1 MSQKTK
7 GSNAE
12 RELVHKF
19 WANGFGAI
27 RSAGSGSMKYPSP
40 DILVAKNGRVIAIEC
55 KVTQNLYK
63 YFEKRE
69 INDLKEFSKFFN
81 AEPYVAVKFKGAG
94 WFFLNIDR
102 LKEKGKSF
110 MIDLDLA
117 KKSGVVFESFI

>member
-12 RELVHKF
+12 RELIHKF

-81 AEPYVAVKFKGAG
+81 AEPYVAVKFKGEG
-94 WFFLNIDR
+94 WFFLRIDR

-110 MIDLDLA
+110 MIDLELA
-117 KKSGVVFESFI
+117 KGVGVLFESFI